1 MQLSLKILPIVTG
14 CIVSASIT
22 CNSQINLS
30 YDYDA
35 SGNRISRTVT
45 VAPSKPM
52 QNKEQKSSE
61 MLNEIKVTCS
71 PNPTDGIINISIVG
85 ILEEG
90 GFARVFD
97 MSGVLLIEQPLS
109 YEMTFDLAGY
119 DSGIY
124 LVSVSNGANVNAIRV
139 IKE

>member
-1 MQLSLKILPIVTG
+1 MQLSLKILPVVTG

-22 CNSQINLS
+22 CNSQIKLS

-35 SGNRISRTVT
+35 SGNRISRTETVT
-45 VAPSKPM
+45 HLKPI
-52 QNKEQKSSE
+52 QDKELKSSE

-90 GFARVFD
+90 GFARVF
-97 MSGVLLIEQPLS
+97 VFQ
-109 YEMTFDLAGY
+109 
-119 DSGIY
+119 
-124 LVSVSNGANVNAIRV
+124 
-139 IKE
+139 